1 MPKRKADEVETL
13 TEELAPRK
21 KMATTP
27 KKTAYTSQQRS
38 AISEF
43 TGVTQSDKSGAAKLL
58 KQYNWN
64 VGAAVNA
71 FFANPSANNPHNPT
85 RSALVK
91 IFDKYRDDPKQEPDE
106 IGIEGTGKILGDLQI
121 GVDDVGALIF
131 SEIAQSPSLGRIT
144 REGFVDGWLDLNV
157 DTLPKMRNI
166 VLQRRSAMSTD
177 KEIFKSVY
185 NHTFQLALPPGS
197 KTLPL
202 EMAVTFWQMLFTS
215 PGYEWRSPEG
225 TPWLDWW
232 LEYQEAKRT
241 KAVNKDLWKQTL
253 NFANETMKD
262 DSLTFWNEES
272 SWPSVIDEFV
282 EWVKTEKRPGGA
294 ADAMEVE

>member
-1 MPKRKADEVETL
+1 MPKRKASAVETL
-13 TEELAPRK
+13 TEELTPRK
-21 KMATTP
+21 KATP
-27 KKTAYTSQQRS
+27 RKDAYTSQQKS
-38 AISEF
+38 SISEF
-43 TGVTQSDKSGAAKLL
+43 TGVTQADKSSAAKLL

-71 FFANPSANNPHNPT
+71 FFTNPSSNGSHNPT
-85 RSALVK
+85 RSSLVK
-91 IFDKYRDDPKQEPDE
+91 IFDKYRDDPKNEPDE

-121 GVDDVGALIF
+121 GLDDVGALIF
-131 SEIAQSPSLGRIT
+131 SEIAQSPTLGRIT
-144 REGFVDGWLDLNV
+144 REGFIDGWVDLNI

-166 VLQRRSAMSTD
+166 VLQRRSALSHD
-177 KEIFKSVY
+177 KDIFKSVY
-185 NHTFQLALPPGS
+185 NHTFQLALPAGS

-202 EMAVTFWQMLFTS
+202 ELAHEFWKMLFTS
-215 PGYEWRSPEG
+215 PGYEWRSSAG
-225 TPWLDWW
+225 TPWLEWW

-241 KAVNKDLWKQTL
+241 KAVNKDMWKQTL
-253 NFANETMKD
+253 TFATETMRD
-262 DSLTFWNEES
+262 DSLSFWDEES